1 MLKST
6 GKSVG
11 HLLLLLPS
19 FLRTFSSVHG
29 KLLNLKSNYLDQVS
43 FIRIQQAKPT
53 QNSKQS
59 KEDQDSIKG
68 WLLCGVGKSH
78 IQPSSS

>member
-19 FLRTFSSVHG
+19 FLQTFSSVHG

-78 IQPSSS
+78 TQPSSS